1 MSSRAGSVVSVLVRT
16 AVGLGAIAAA
26 IAAFGWLAATREVPV
41 PRPPEEARP
50 RLVVVSAT
58 PVEVQ
63 RSFSG
68 FGTADA
74 IRTADVPAEVIGVIE
89 SIPAGT
95 NEGRLIAAGEVL
107 ATINARDFR
116 RQAEIAEEVLAE
128 LDARAAQL
136 DVEEAAARNR
146 LELAK
151 RDVELASLELERTRK
166 AVAEGAAVD
175 REVDRAKQALLA
187 VDRAMLQNQEAID
200 GFEPRRA
207 SLRAITE
214 SQRAAKRLAE
224 QNLARCTVKS
234 PIGGVI
240 AAVDVEV
247 GESVAPG
254 LRVARVVD
262 LRSIKIPLKLPSS
275 ARRFVRVGD
284 AVQIERDA
292 DDAQCWEARVARVAP
307 IDEPGSR
314 TFTVYAE
321 LEQSA
326 DDPLA
331 LVPGTFVLGTVR
343 CGDTETRVVVPRRSV
358 RDGRVLLAEASGDA
372 HAIASRPVE
381 IEWAFESSLP
391 QFPIPD
397 TQWVVLSEDLPSGSL
412 VLLDG
417 SRAVS
422 PGTLVRPV
430 LPSGAPATIAGA
442 AQPAE
447 GAIP

>member
-1 MSSRAGSVVSVLVRT
+1 MPSRAGAVVSLLVRT
-16 AVGLGAIAAA
+16 VVGVGAIVVA
-26 IAAFGWLAATREVPV
+26 IAVFGWLAATREVPV

-58 PVEVQ
+58 PVDVQ

-74 IRTADVPAEVIGVIE
+74 IRTADVPAEVIGVID
-89 SIPAGT
+89 SIPEGT
-95 NEGRLIAAGEVL
+95 NEGFSIAAGDVL
-107 ATINARDFR
+107 ATINPRDFR
-116 RQAEIAEEVLAE
+116 RQAEIAEEALAE
-128 LDARAAQL
+128 LDARSAQL

-146 LELAK
+146 LELAE
-151 RDVELASLELERTRK
+151 RDVELAKLELLRTEN
-166 AVAEGAAVD
+166 ALAEGAAVE

-187 VDRAMLQNQEAID
+187 VDRAMVQAQESID
-200 GFEPRRA
+200 GFVPRRA
-207 SLRAITE
+207 SLRALTE

-224 QNLARCTVKS
+224 QNLARCTITS
-234 PIGGVI
+234 PIDGVI

-254 LRVARVVD
+254 RRVARVVD
-262 LRSIKIPLKLPSS
+262 LGSIEIPLKLPSS

-284 AVQIERDA
+284 AVRIERDA
-292 DDAQCWEARVARVAP
+292 DDPQCWNARVARVAP
-307 IDEPGSR
+307 VDEPGSR

-358 RDGRVLLAEASGDA
+358 RDGRVLIAEASGEA

-381 IEWAFESSLP
+381 IEWTFESSLP

-397 TQWVVLSEDLPSGSL
+397 TQWVVLSEDLPTGSL

-430 LPSGAPATIAGA
+430 LPGGAPASIAGA
-442 AQPAE
+442 AKPDA
-447 GAIP
+447 GAMP

>member
-1 MSSRAGSVVSVLVRT
+1 MPSRAGAVVSLLVRT
-16 AVGLGAIAAA
+16 VVGVGAIVVA
-26 IAAFGWLAATREVPV
+26 IAVFGWLAATREVPV

-74 IRTADVPAEVIGVIE
+74 IRTADVPAEVIGVVD
-89 SIPAGT
+89 SIPDGTSEGLPIEAGD
-95 NEGRLIAAGEVL
+95 VL

-116 RQAEIAEEVLAE
+116 RQAEIAEEALAE
-128 LDARAAQL
+128 LDARSAQL

-146 LELAK
+146 LELAE
-151 RDVELASLELERTRK
+151 RDVELAKLELLRTEK
-166 AVAEGAAVD
+166 ALAEGAAVE

-187 VDRAMLQNQEAID
+187 VDRAMVQAQESID
-200 GFEPRRA
+200 GFVPRRA
-207 SLRAITE
+207 SLRALTE

-224 QNLARCTVKS
+224 QNLARCTITS
-234 PIGGVI
+234 PIDGVI

-254 LRVARVVD
+254 RRVARVVD
-262 LRSIKIPLKLPSS
+262 LGSIEIPLKLPSS

-284 AVQIERDA
+284 AVRIERDA
-292 DDAQCWEARVARVAP
+292 DDPQCWNARVARVAP
-307 IDEPGSR
+307 VDEPGSR

-358 RDGRVLLAEASGDA
+358 RDGRVLIAEASGEA

-381 IEWAFESSLP
+381 IEWTFESSLP

-397 TQWVVLSEDLPSGSL
+397 TQWVVLSEDLPTGSL

-430 LPSGAPATIAGA
+430 LPGGAPASIAGA
-442 AQPAE
+442 AKPAE

>member
-1 MSSRAGSVVSVLVRT
+1 MPSRAGTVVSLLVRT
-16 AVGLGAIAAA
+16 VVGLGAIVAA
-26 IAAFGWLAATREVPV
+26 IAIFGWLAATREVPV

-50 RLVVVSAT
+50 RLVVVTAT

-74 IRTADVPAEVIGVIE
+74 TRTADVPAEVLGVIE

-95 NEGRLIAAGEVL
+95 SEGLPIAAGGVL

-116 RQAEIAEEVLAE
+116 RQAEIAEEALAE
-128 LDARAAQL
+128 LDARSAQL
-136 DVEEAAARNR
+136 DVEENAARNR
-146 LELAK
+146 LGLAK
-151 RDVELASLELERTRK
+151 RDVELAGLELARTEK
-166 AVAEGAAVD
+166 ARAEGAAVE

-187 VDRAMLQNQEAID
+187 VDRAMVQAQEAID
-200 GFEPRRA
+200 GFAPRRA
-207 SLRAITE
+207 SLRALTE

-224 QNLARCTVKS
+224 QNLARCTITS
-234 PIGGVI
+234 PIDGVI
-240 AAVDVEV
+240 AAVDVEM

-254 LRVARVVD
+254 RRVARVVD
-262 LRSIKIPLKLPSS
+262 LGAIEIPLKLPSS

-284 AVQIERDA
+284 AVRIERDA
-292 DDAQCWEARVARVAP
+292 DDAQCWEAKVARVSP

-343 CGDTETRVVVPRRSV
+343 CGDTESRVVVPRRSV
-358 RDGRVLLAEASGDA
+358 RDGRILVAESNGDA
-372 HAIASRPVE
+372 HAIASHPVE
-381 IEWAFESSLP
+381 IEWTFESSLP
-391 QFPIPD
+391 QFSIPD
-397 TQWVVLSEDLPSGSL
+397 TQWVVLREELPTGSL

-430 LPSGAPATIAGA
+430 LPGGAPAAIAGVA
-442 AQPAE
+442 KPVE
-447 GAIP
+447 GAMP

>member
-1 MSSRAGSVVSVLVRT
+1 MPSRAGAVMSLIVRT
-16 AVGLGAIAAA
+16 VVGLGAIAVAVA
-26 IAAFGWLAATREVPV
+26 VFGWLASTREVPV

-74 IRTADVPAEVIGVIE
+74 IRTADVPAEVTGVIE
-89 SIPAGT
+89 SIPVGVS
-95 NEGRLIAAGEVL
+95 EGFVVSAGEVL
-107 ATINARDFR
+107 ATVNARDFR
-116 RQAEIAEEVLAE
+116 RQAEIAEETLAE

-136 DVEEAAARNR
+136 DVEEQAAKSR

-151 RDVELASLELERTRK
+151 RDVELARLEFSRTER
-166 AVAEGAAVD
+166 ALADGAAVE

-187 VDRAMLQNQEAID
+187 VDRAVLQAQESVD
-200 GFEPRRA
+200 GFMPRRA
-207 SLRAITE
+207 SLRAVTE

-224 QNLARCTVKS
+224 QNLARCTIRS
-234 PIGGVI
+234 PIDGVI
-240 AAVDVEV
+240 EDVDVEI
-247 GESVAPG
+247 GESVSPG
-254 LRVARVVD
+254 RRVARIVD
-262 LRSIKIPLKLPSS
+262 LGSIEIPLKLPSS

-284 AVQIERDA
+284 AVTIERDA
-292 DDAQCWEARVARVAP
+292 DDAQCWQARIARVAP
-307 IDEPGSR
+307 VDEPGSR

-343 CGDTETRVVVPRRSV
+343 CGDPETRVVVPRRSV
-358 RDGRVLLAEASGDA
+358 RDGRVLLAEAAGEA
-372 HAIASRPVE
+372 HSIATHPVE
-381 IEWAFESSLP
+381 IEWTFEAALP

-397 TQWVVLSEDLPSGSL
+397 TQWVVLSEELPAGTL

-430 LPSGAPATIAGA
+430 LPGGAPAAIAGA
-442 AQPAE
+442 AKAPE
-447 GAIP
+447 GAMP

>member
-1 MSSRAGSVVSVLVRT
+1 MPSRAGAVVSLLVRT
-16 AVGLGAIAAA
+16 VVGVGAIVVA
-26 IAAFGWLAATREVPV
+26 IAVFGWLAATREVPV

-74 IRTADVPAEVIGVIE
+74 IRTADVPAEVIGVVD
-89 SIPAGT
+89 SIPDGTSEGLPIEAGD
-95 NEGRLIAAGEVL
+95 VL

-116 RQAEIAEEVLAE
+116 RQAEIAEEALAE
-128 LDARAAQL
+128 LDARSAQL

-146 LELAK
+146 LELAE
-151 RDVELASLELERTRK
+151 RDVELAKLELLRTEK
-166 AVAEGAAVD
+166 ALAEGAAVE

-187 VDRAMLQNQEAID
+187 VDRAMVQAQESID
-200 GFEPRRA
+200 GFVPRRA
-207 SLRAITE
+207 SLRALTE

-224 QNLARCTVKS
+224 QNLARCTITS
-234 PIGGVI
+234 PIDGVI
-240 AAVDVEV
+240 AAVDVEI

-254 LRVARVVD
+254 RRVARVVD
-262 LRSIKIPLKLPSS
+262 LGSMEILLKLPSS
-275 ARRFVRVGD
+275 ARRFVRVGI
-284 AVQIERDA
+284 ALDA
-292 DDAQCWEARVARVAP
+292 DDPQCWEAKVARVAP

-326 DDPLA
+326 EDPLA

-358 RDGRVLLAEASGDA
+358 RDGRVLIAESNGEA
-372 HAIASRPVE
+372 HAIVSHPVE
-381 IEWAFESSLP
+381 IEWTFESALP
-391 QFPIPD
+391 QFSIPD
-397 TQWVVLSEDLPSGSL
+397 TQWVVLSEELPTGSL

-430 LPSGAPATIAGA
+430 LPGGGPAAIAGA
-442 AQPAE
+442 AKPVE
-447 GAIP
+447 GAMP